1 MALVRREHFEFPEL
15 WRRFFDPESF
25 GSWLRVEEFVD
36 GKDLVVRAEM
46 PGIDPD
52 HDVEV
57 TIADGVLQIRA
68 HREARSE
75 QKNKESYRSEFRYGS
90 FVRSVPLPVGASE
103 EDVKATYAD
112 GILEIRVPSG
122 EEAKTA
128 VTKVPVTKA

>member
-1 MALVRREHFEFPEL
+1 MALVPRELFEFPEL
-15 WRRFFDPESF
+15 WRKFFEPESL

-36 GKDLVVRAEM
+36 GNDHVVRAEM
-46 PGIDPD
+46 PDIDPE

-57 TIADGVLQIRA
+57 TIAEGVLQIRA
-68 HREARSE
+68 KREARSE
-75 QKNKESYRSEFRYGS
+75 KKDKESYRSEFRYGS

-112 GILEIRVPSG
+112 GILEVRVPIG
-122 EEAKTA
+122 EEAKPA